1 MNWDAIGAVGEIISA
16 LVVALTLGYFAIQL
30 RAAKDAAADANRL
43 ERAKGVREMMLA
55 TSLNN
60 ELRMTLTKGLNLE
73 GYYEKLGNDLKMS
86 PDEASSFDWAMLYW
100 FWLHWGQFASETRST
115 DVEELT
121 NVVQQFYTN
130 PVVRKCWENS
140 PWAKPA
146 LDRDFVSFVDK
157 ILSSSN
163 D

>member
-1 MNWDAIGAVGEIISA
+1 
-16 LVVALTLGYFAIQL
+16 
-30 RAAKDAAADANRL
+30 
-43 ERAKGVREMMLA
+43 MLA
-55 TSLNN
+55 TSLND
-60 ELRMTLTKGLNLE
+60 EFRMTLTKGLNLE

-115 DVEELT
+115 DIEELT

-130 PVVRKCWENS
+130 PGVKKCWENS

-146 LDRDFVSFVDK
+146 LDRDFVSFVDQ